1 MKKPIPVYCYQHK
14 EFVAKAPSLQG
25 AAIIAD
31 TSITSVRKII
41 NQDIDCTRDGW
52 VFSLE
57 ELTPE
62 EMEHMPDSHQEKQKL
77 TRVGKQCRKDVEN
90 QSYEVSCNDGK
101 VVYLPAAR
109 KDRITLLRKF
119 IFTKL
124 YDRWMILP
132 KKVATLEKQ
141 MARELLDSLE

>member
-14 EFVAKAPSLQG
+14 EFVTKAPSLQG
-25 AAIIAD
+25 AAILAD
-31 TSITSVRKII
+31 TSVTSVRKII

-101 VVYLPAAR
+101 VLFLPAAR

-119 IFTKL
+119 IYTKL
-124 YDRWMILP
+124 HDRWMLIP
-132 KKVATLEKQ
+132 HRVATLEKQ